1 MKREEILFLFEYTY
15 WARDRI
21 LEKAALLSPQEY
33 AEARP
38 YAQGSIRNTLV
49 HTLNAEWVWRSRCQ
63 EAVSPSQPLDPA
75 NFPTLPLLQ
84 QRWQQEESLMI
95 GYLKELAPTDLEKT
109 IHYRRQGGGEAQAD
123 RLWQILVHVVNHGT
137 EHRSV
142 VAAYLTACG
151 HSPGDI
157 DIIQFVRT

>member
-1 MKREEILFLFEYTY
+1 MDTEEILFLFKYNY

-21 LEKAALLSPQEY
+21 LENIALLTPKEY
-33 AEARP
+33 EEPRP
-38 YAQGSIRNTLV
+38 YAHGSIRNTLV
-49 HTLNAEWVWRSRCQ
+49 HTLNAEWLWRSRCQ
-63 EAVSPSQPLDPA
+63 ENYSPSQPLDPEA
-75 NFPTLPLLQ
+75 FPTIPLLR

-95 GYLKELAPTDLEKT
+95 GYLKSLTSTDLEKT
-109 IHYRRQGGGEAQAD
+109 IHYQRLGSEPHENL
-123 RLWQILVHVVNHGT
+123 LWQILVHTVNHGT

-157 DIIQFVRT
+157 DLIHFLRAK